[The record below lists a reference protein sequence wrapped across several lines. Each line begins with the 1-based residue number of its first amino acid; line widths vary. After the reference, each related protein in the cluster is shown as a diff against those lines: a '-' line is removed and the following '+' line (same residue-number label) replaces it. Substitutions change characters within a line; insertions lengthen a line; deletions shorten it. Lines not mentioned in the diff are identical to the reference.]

1 MNAEQR
7 QRASQLVRSQ
17 TEEEAIG
24 EAFALLQELI
34 EQPTSV
40 PVLTVECEPDYWSGG
55 HYYEGTKPHI
65 APTAVWKLPIG
76 TKLYTAPPAPSV
88 PDGLIQNLVQ
98 TAMRGLLTDDDMANL
113 RRFDECCQDSD
124 ADGHAVAKPKMKR
137 LELAGV
143 VRSCGFGRHETTA
156 FGDWLL
162 ADAPE
167 AAPKPPAL
175 SDERIWEIWAANSGR
190 PVTMG
195 KDRIIAQ
202 ARAIERELLGEN
214 Q

>member
-88 PDGLIQNLVQ
+88 PDEQLQ
-98 TAMRGLLTDDDMANL
+98 AAFDRGL
-113 RRFDECCQDSD
+113 
-124 ADGHAVAKPKMKR
+124 K
-137 LELAGV
+137 AGNEQAIAQQIEI
-143 VRSCGFGRHETTA
+143 HKLH
-156 FGDWLL
+156 DLL
-162 ADAPE
+162 AVQQPEQSDDQVRDAERYRWIKGRSQKDTSYDRFGPDGCHWSVGFYGKSAQSLD
-167 AAPKPPAL
+167 AAI
-175 SDERIWEIWAANSGR
+175 DAA
-190 PVTMG
+190 
-195 KDRIIAQ
+195 IA
-202 ARAIERELLGEN
+202 AEKGGAA
-214 Q
+214 